1 MQPEMTPL
9 SEIYENPDN
18 PRQIDE
24 KKFDSLVKSLT
35 DFPEMITLR
44 PIVVNKE
51 NIILGGN
58 MRYKA
63 LVHLGIKEVPVIKA
77 TNLTPEQ
84 EREFVI
90 KDNVSGGEWDWDIL
104 ANEWDG
110 VELEE
115 WGLDLPFDTDFSPE
129 KEEAEEGTA
138 KGVKTCPNC
147 GQEI

>member
-1 MQPEMTPL
+1 MTPL
-9 SEIYENPDN
+9 SQIHENADN

-24 KKFDSLVKSLT
+24 KKFAKLVESLKQ
-35 DFPEMITLR
+35 FPEMLALR

-58 MRYKA
+58 MRYRA
-63 LVHLGIKEVPVIKA
+63 CIQAGIKEVPVLKA

-110 VELEE
+110 LELEE
-115 WGLDLPFDTDFSPE
+115 WGLELPFDSDFTPE
-129 KEEAEEGTA
+129 VDEVKEGTA
-138 KGVKTCPNC
+138 NGVKTCPNC
-147 GQEI
+147 GHEL